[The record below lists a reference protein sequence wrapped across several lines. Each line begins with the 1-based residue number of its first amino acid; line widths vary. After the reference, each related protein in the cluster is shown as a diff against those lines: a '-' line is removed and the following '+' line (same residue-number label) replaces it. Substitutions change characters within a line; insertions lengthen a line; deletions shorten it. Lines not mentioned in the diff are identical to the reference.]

1 MWMTSDYLLTEI
13 LGPLELYTYSGRTSK
28 DGYTYYHIRN
38 KKDEILFEIRED
50 EFDTLNNKLIFYYRK
65 HKIDK
70 IKEKICLKW
79 VIMLK

>member
-1 MWMTSDYLLTEI
+1 MWMTGDYLLTEI
-13 LGPLELYTYSGRTSK
+13 LAPLELYTYSGGTSK

-38 KKDEILFEIRED
+38 KKDEILFQIRED

-70 IKEKICLKW
+70 IKKRIECSK
-79 VIMLK
+79 